1 MIRFGEFELDSERHQ
16 LRAGGDEVRVEPK
29 VFAVID
35 HLARNRDRVVTKQ
48 ELLEELWEEKFV
60 SESALT
66 RVIRDAR
73 KALGDSSAEPRY
85 IRTIYGKGFL
95 FVAEVDSEEAASP
108 PATTWARAPSSRPS
122 IAVLPFEDLSSD
134 RSQAHFCE
142 GLADEI
148 INALV
153 RIDSIDVLSRKSSF
167 EAARREADPSAAG
180 RLLGVSSVLEGSVRR
195 AEEKVRVSV
204 HLVDVEGGRNTW
216 SEQYD
221 RRVEDV
227 FAIQED
233 IAEQTATAL
242 VGVLG
247 DAEKRRIHDR
257 PHAGVGAW
265 EYYLKGRQLFFQDT
279 PRTHEAARQMY
290 RRAIEI
296 EPAFALAWCGLA
308 MTLADRFLYFHRRE
322 EYRAEADR
330 ASRKALEL
338 DSTLADAHTSRA
350 LALSVLGEYEDA
362 VTEFEVAIALDPR
375 SFDAHYSFGRL
386 LWMMGRREQAIA
398 HMERAASVRP
408 DDFLSPM
415 FLIQA
420 YYAVGRESDRH
431 NAALRTIEL
440 TRKRLDLRPDDV
452 RALCFNAEAHYVL
465 GERAKAM
472 KRIDDAYQIDPHD
485 ACTLYNSAC
494 VFALDGQIERAVTA
508 IEGAVRSGY
517 SHREWLENDPDLA
530 VLLGQPRFRA
540 LLESLPAIIG
550 A

>member
-1 MIRFGEFELDSERHQ
+1 MIRFGEFELDSERQQ

-35 HLARNRDRVVTKQ
+35 HLARHRDRVVTKQ
-48 ELLEELWEEKFV
+48 ELLDELWDEKFV

-73 KALGDSSAEPRY
+73 KALGDSSAEPRF

-95 FVAEVDSEEAASP
+95 FVANVEGDDTSGPVPSRTRDEE
-108 PATTWARAPSSRPS
+108 SRPS
-122 IAVLPFEDLSSD
+122 IAVLPFEDLSPD
-134 RSQAHFCE
+134 RTQAHFCE

-153 RIDSIDVLSRKSSF
+153 RIGSIDVLSRKSSF
-167 EAARREADPSAAG
+167 EAARREADPRAAG

-195 AEEKVRVSV
+195 SGDKVRVNV
-204 HLVDVEGGRNTW
+204 RLVDVEHGRNAW

-221 RRVEDV
+221 RRLEDV

-233 IAEQTATAL
+233 IAEQTATSL

-247 DAEKRRIHDR
+247 DAERRVIHDR
-257 PHAGVGAW
+257 PHPGVGAW
-265 EYYLKGRQLFFQDT
+265 EFYLKGRQLFYQDT

-290 RRAIEI
+290 ERAIAV
-296 EPAFALAWCGLA
+296 EPGFALAWSGLA
-308 MTLADRFLYFHRRE
+308 MTLADRFLYFHRLD
-322 EYRAEADR
+322 EYREDADR
-330 ASRKALEL
+330 ASRKAVEL
-338 DSTLADAHTSRA
+338 DSSLADAHTSRA
-350 LALSVLGEYEDA
+350 MAHSVLGEYDDA
-362 VTEFEVAIALDPR
+362 VTEFETAIALDPHA
-375 SFDAHYSFGRL
+375 FDAHYSFGRL
-386 LWMMGRREQAIA
+386 LWLMGRREQAIA
-398 HMERAASVRP
+398 HMERAAAVRP
-408 DDFLSPM
+408 DDYLSPM

-431 NAALRTIEL
+431 NAALRTLEL
-440 TRKRLDLRPDDV
+440 TRKRLELRPDDV

-472 KRIDDAYQIDPHD
+472 KRIDDAYRIDPND

-494 VFALDGQIERAVTA
+494 VFALDGQTDRAMTA
-508 IEGAVRSGY
+508 IEGAVRVGY

-530 VLLGQPRFRA
+530 VLLDNPRFRT
-540 LLESLPAIIG
+540 LIDSLPAIIPS
-550 A
+550 